1 MLAFNKM
8 IYNIGN
14 LSNWELTQISFK
26 TGKSCFLSPPV
37 KNNLCISTEKSTF
50 LVKWAHICLDE
61 LVSQGDKEFKQLGQQ
76 KTSEILCKSSS
87 LFILLPP
94 LLIKR
99 ANNNSL
105 WNSKALCLESELCKD
120 RISGNAL
127 LWLPFKQRNKPLH
140 FSNSEFSYISKI
152 TFRHKITSK
161 KKASSDYKKY

>member
-1 MLAFNKM
+1 MRTHSYHSKQGNLAF
-8 IYNIGN
+8 
-14 LSNWELTQISFK
+14 
-26 TGKSCFLSPPV
+26 CPPQW
-37 KNNLCISTEKSTF
+37 KITYAFQLRNPLF
-50 LVKWAHICLDE
+50 LVKWAHICLDD

-76 KTSEILCKSSS
+76 KTSEILCKLSS
-87 LFILLPP
+87 LFTLLPP

-105 WNSKALCLESELCKD
+105 WNSKALCLGSELCKD

-127 LWLPFKQRNKPLH
+127 LRLPFKQRNKPLH